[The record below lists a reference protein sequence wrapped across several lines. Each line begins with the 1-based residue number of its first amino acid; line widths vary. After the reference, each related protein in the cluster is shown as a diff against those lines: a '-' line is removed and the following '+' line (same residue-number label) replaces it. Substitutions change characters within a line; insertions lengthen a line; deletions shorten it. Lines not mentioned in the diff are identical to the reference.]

1 MHLCVMNVF
10 QSFFSISKL
19 RIIFI
24 AHFKCQNSQCMGAA
38 ILLRH
43 VIKTGGCDVT
53 GACKQIADDRNRIPV
68 V

>member
-1 MHLCVMNVF
+1 MCDERIPKL
-10 QSFFSISKL
+10 FSINKL

-24 AHFKCQNSQCMGAA
+24 GNFKCQNSQCMGAA

-43 VIKTGGCDVT
+43 VIKIGGCDVS
-53 GACKQIADDRNRIPV
+53 GACKQIADDRNRIGLPV